1 MAGWFASTE
10 QVQMSI
16 LAAMDMKARERFG
29 RPIPNRMRIDVRYHD
44 EMQAYMLRVSWPA
57 PGGKEFK
64 CLDVMVNDK
73 TLYYHNSSDLMP
85 LVDLIFANEAFVCG
99 VFAGMIP
106 EQIARQIRNITRNI
120 RRRTLDIH
128 FHNGH
133 KMSIRDSEQ
142 LSDYDHANLLM
153 VYDLPPL

>member
-64 CLDVMVNDK
+64 CLEDRKSVV
-73 TLYYHNSSDLMP
+73 
-85 LVDLIFANEAFVCG
+85 
-99 VFAGMIP
+99 
-106 EQIARQIRNITRNI
+106 
-120 RRRTLDIH
+120 
-128 FHNGH
+128 
-133 KMSIRDSEQ
+133 
-142 LSDYDHANLLM
+142 
-153 VYDLPPL
+153 